1 MLIVANQYGLNPWT
15 KEIYAFPDK
24 QNGIVPVVGVDGWS
38 RIINENQQFDGME
51 FFDSTMNPAHAGFT
65 ARTCN
70 YPICVTEWMDECRR
84 EPFKTREGRE
94 ITGPWQSH
102 PKRMLRH
109 KAMIQCA
116 RLAFGFA
123 GIYDKDEAERIV
135 ENTAYT
141 AERQPE
147 RDITP
152 VNDETMQEI
161 NTLLIALDK
170 TWDDD
175 LLPLCFQIFRRDIR
189 ASSELTQAEEVKLL
203 DL

>member
-38 RIINENQQFDGME
+38 RIINENQQFDGMDFE
-51 FFDSTMNPAHAGFT
+51 QDNESC
-65 ARTCN
+65 TCRIYRKDRN
-70 YPICVTEWMDECRR
+70 HPIC
-84 EPFKTREGRE
+84 
-94 ITGPWQSH
+94 

-175 LLPLCFQIFRRDIR
+175 LLPLCSQIFRRDIR
-189 ASSELTQAEEVKLL
+189 ASSELTQAEAVKALGFL
-203 DL
+203 KQKATEQKVAA